1 MNRQTTIGH
10 DERGSAFLLA
20 LIVIVLLTIL
30 GVSIVLVTET
40 EMALGHTEKT
50 VDRQTYAAET
60 GLWAHIAGLVLTN
73 NWHHERVAVPVVPD
87 SDRPVPGKQLAYAIN
102 TTEALSLASGCP
114 AWTDCG
120 EDLPESDRFQ
130 SHFVLMGS
138 TTRRVAYD
146 ASQPYDPDDID
157 TFKSPFASSTAV
169 GDRVEDQR
177 FAFIKDTGGDPA
189 VQVLGQAT
197 VAVGFL
203 VSPLRSSA
211 DTRRQ
216 EVDGIATD
224 GNSGFRQTPPATT
237 TP

>member
-1 MNRQTTIGH
+1 MKCHATRQ

-50 VDRQTYAAET
+50 IDRQIYAAET

-73 NWHHERVAVPVVPD
+73 NWHHERVAVPIVPD
-87 SDRPVPGKQLAYAIN
+87 SGRALPGKQLAYAIN

-130 SHFVLMGS
+130 SHFVLMAS
-138 TTRRVAYD
+138 TTQRVGYD
-146 ASQPYDPDDID
+146 AAQPFDPDDID
-157 TFKSPFASSTAV
+157 TFKSPFDVSTVVA
-169 GDRVEDQR
+169 DRLEDKR
-177 FAFIKDTGGDPA
+177 FAYIKGTGGQDA

-197 VAVGFL
+197 IAVGFL

-224 GNSGFRQTPPATT
+224 ANSGFRQDPPPVTP
-237 TP
+237 

>member
-1 MNRQTTIGH
+1 MNRPSSARQA
-10 DERGSAFLLA
+10 ERGSAFLLA

-73 NWHHERVAVPVVPD
+73 NWHHERVAIPVLPD
-87 SDRPVPGKQLAYAIN
+87 TDIPIPGKQLAYAIN

-130 SHFVLMGS
+130 SHFVLVGS
-138 TTRRVAYD
+138 TTQRVAYP
-146 ASQPYDPDDID
+146 APQPYDPDDLD
-157 TFKSPFASSTAV
+157 TFKSPFDST
-169 GDRVEDQR
+169 ETDQR
-177 FAFIKDTGGDPA
+177 FSFIKDTGGGDA
-189 VQVLGQAT
+189 IQVLGQSA
-197 VAVGFL
+197 VAIGFL

-211 DTRRQ
+211 DTRR
-216 EVDGIATD
+216 EETDGIAAD
-224 GNSGFRQTPPATT
+224 GNSGFRLESDLATI
-237 TP
+237 P